1 MYDDRGRWY
10 VDMGRKPAAMTPA
23 AGEERSAGNG
33 SAYALGWYC
42 FLALVAVTPLILGVL
57 PPQVG
62 AIPAFRAF
70 DLAGL
75 PKLVAILVFSGLS
88 LSALC
93 VSLLRGRAELR
104 WHPLMWVLVAL
115 TGWACV
121 SALFS
126 PSPILSVFG
135 AYGSNEGLAAILG
148 YALVAFLAIQYV
160 RSTRAL
166 RTMAIT
172 VVSAASLV
180 SGYAVVQFAGLDPF
194 GWINETGRAFATM
207 GNPDSLGT
215 YLLLPLAL
223 ALGLALSTTRR
234 WHRLG
239 WWAVAALIAAALL
252 ATATRGAWIGAIAAA
267 LCAGLLGWARGRQA
281 SRTRKSVVC
290 GLAAAAVVAIAFAIV
305 SIRPR
310 LAGNATTVSA
320 VLTSL
325 SNGRTV
331 IWLTGLRAWLA
342 KPITGWGPDGFGR
355 AFQSAAGADWYALVD
370 GLQAALNAHNF
381 LIQTLATLGVPGL
394 ALIAWVLGGTMIE
407 SLRGM
412 PPARGPAR
420 TLLLSLWAALVGVIV
435 ALFFGVTVPAV
446 TVWLW
451 LIVGLLLAPLAH
463 RVAAP
468 HKAVLAACAVLG
480 IAVAVLAGTWLAAD
494 LMVGHAMQMPPG
506 PAQVSELEAAARL
519 NPITPNCDWLVADAL
534 VNEALAQQ
542 KTGAT
547 SQVVDATM
555 LRAISAFETA
565 ANANRG
571 DAMLRAAFSNVL
583 VGFAARHP
591 DTDAAARAVET
602 ALEAVRL
609 APGNPAA
616 LGALARAY
624 DVSGRRADAEQA
636 AQRARAVAPA
646 YAAQTLGSL
655 GLGTTAP

>member
-1 MYDDRGRWY
+1 
-10 VDMGRKPAAMTPA
+10 MGREPAVKTHA
-23 AGEERSAGNG
+23 ADEVHGEGHG
-33 SAYALGWYC
+33 PAYALGWYC
-42 FLALVAVTPLILGVL
+42 FLALAAVTPLIIGVL
-57 PPQVG
+57 PAQVG
-62 AIPAFRAF
+62 AISTFRAF
-70 DLAGL
+70 DPSGL
-75 PKLVAILVFSGLS
+75 PKLVTILVFSGLS

-93 VSLLRGRAELR
+93 VSLFRGRAELR

-115 TGWACV
+115 AGWACV

-135 AYGSNEGLAAILG
+135 AYSSNEGLAAIFG
-148 YALVAFLAIQYV
+148 YALVAFLAIQYI

-180 SGYAVVQFAGLDPF
+180 SGYAVAQSFGLDPV

-223 ALGLALSTTRR
+223 ALGLALSTMSR
-234 WHRLG
+234 WPRLG
-239 WWAVAALIAAALL
+239 WWAAAVLIASALL

-267 LCAGLLGWARGRQA
+267 LCAGLLRWAHGRQA
-281 SRTRKSVVC
+281 SRARKSLVG
-290 GLAAAAVVAIAFAIV
+290 GLAAAAVAATAFAIV

-310 LAGNATTVSA
+310 LAGNATTMSA
-320 VLTSL
+320 ALTSL

-355 AFQSAAGADWYALVD
+355 AFQSAAGADWYALVE

-381 LIQTLATLGVPGL
+381 LIQTLVTLGVPGL
-394 ALIAWVLGGTMIE
+394 ALTAWVLGGTMIE

-412 PPARGPAR
+412 PPAGGPAR
-420 TLLLSLWAALVGVIV
+420 TLLLSLWAALIGVIV

-480 IAVAVLAGTWLAAD
+480 IALAVLAGTWLVAD
-494 LMVGHAMQMPPG
+494 LMVGHAMQMQPG
-506 PAQVSELEAAARL
+506 PAQVSELTAATRL
-519 NPITPNCDWLVADAL
+519 NPITPNYDWLLAEAMVNDAI
-534 VNEALAQQ
+534 AQQ
-542 KTGAT
+542 NAGAS
-547 SQVVDATM
+547 SQVVDEAM

-565 ANANRG
+565 AGANRG

-583 VGFAARHP
+583 AGFAARHP
-591 DTDAAARAVET
+591 GTDAAARAVET